1 MDQEKE
7 LRVRLFWE
15 WPKKHKQENSKENF
29 CICLYGLDTLTQI
42 NIVRGIINK
51 EDLIVREKE
60 KYFEYKDELK
70 GFKIK
75 KDMIDR
81 FTKYANKKNNLWR
94 FKDEHKGNNK
104 HWSNKLI
111 WYKFSFKI
119 SV

>member
-75 KDMIDR
+75 KDMIDK
-81 FTKYANKKNNLWR
+81 FTKYANEETIYGDLKTDIKEIINI
-94 FKDEHKGNNK
+94 D
-104 HWSNKLI
+104 LI
-111 WYKFSFKI
+111 N
-119 SV
+119 